1 MPKMKQ
7 PMKFDMDEG
16 WIDVDEWLDRGGEID
31 DVNRNVTSIEMRSS
45 ENAIYVHW
53 EEGSP

>member
-1 MPKMKQ
+1 MKQ